1 MPSGVLLRQPQVER
15 EPQEL
20 QRRALGLR
28 QLVLVQLA
36 QELELEPEQQVQ
48 VQAQVQVLHS
58 SQLLELLLD

>member
-1 MPSGVLLRQPQVER
+1 VER

-48 VQAQVQVLHS
+48 VQAQVLHS

>member
-28 QLVLVQLA
+28 QLVLVLVQLA
-36 QELELEPEQQVQ
+36 QEQELEPEQQVQ
-48 VQAQVQVLHS
+48 VQAQVLHS

>member
-1 MPSGVLLRQPQVER
+1 VER

-36 QELELEPEQQVQ
+36 QELEPEQQVQVQ

>member
-1 MPSGVLLRQPQVER
+1 VER

-28 QLVLVQLA
+28 QLVLVLVQLA